1 MASELR
7 VNTLKD
13 AAGANSVAMTYV
25 AGGSAKVWASWNSTT
40 TVQDSLNISSLSD
53 SGSGVTVHNFSSS
66 FSNALFSTS
75 GSHDRLGG
83 NINSFLVNAFATTSV
98 TTSTYTNAGAI
109 DASVLASSN
118 VHGDLA

>member
-13 AAGANSVAMTYV
+13 AAGANSVAMEYV
-25 AGGSAKVWASWNSTT
+25 AGGSAKAWSSWNSTT

-53 SGSGVTVHNFSSS
+53 SGTGVTVHNFSSS

-75 GSHDRLGG
+75 GSHDRLGS

-98 TTSTYTNAGAI
+98 TTSTYTSSGAI